1 MEQEWMDSPLTIRDN
16 GDGTAT
22 VTNCEKDAL
31 CVEIPARARGL
42 DVVEIADNAFEDCTA
57 LRELTFAEA
66 DEEQWLEGHRL
77 SQIGGN
83 AFMNCTAL
91 TSVTIPDSVAVIG
104 WGAFYGCTALK
115 EVCFSPLTYV
125 SGYAFSHCTSLERV
139 TPLSEVIEGTFSH
152 CASLRQLPVT
162 DRLTEIEDDA
172 FEHCDGLTEI
182 CFPKTL
188 RRIGDLAFRGCRGLK
203 RVTFAETE
211 GWFGT
216 CRYDDSHEA
225 LDLTDPERNARLL
238 AHVDF
243 DDGPNGWYR
252 K

>member
-1 MEQEWMDSPLTIRDN
+1 MERKYGHLTLSSGEQEETL
-16 GDGTAT
+16 T
-22 VTNCEKDAL
+22 VTACDRGAEKVTIPMRVDGLPVVGIGDRAFADCSKLKEIVFPEADDAL
-31 CVEIPARARGL
+31 F
-42 DVVEIADNAFEDCTA
+42 FEGKTF
-57 LRELTFAEA
+57 RE
-66 DEEQWLEGHRL
+66 
-77 SQIGGN
+77 IGGN
-83 AFMNCTAL
+83 AFMNYTAL
-91 TSVTIPDSVAVIG
+91 TSVTLPESVAVIG
-104 WGAFYGCTALK
+104 WAAFYGCTALK

-125 SGYAFSHCTSLERV
+125 SGYAFSHCTALERV

-182 CFPKTL
+182 CFPQTL

-243 DDGPNGWYR
+243 DDGPNGLYR